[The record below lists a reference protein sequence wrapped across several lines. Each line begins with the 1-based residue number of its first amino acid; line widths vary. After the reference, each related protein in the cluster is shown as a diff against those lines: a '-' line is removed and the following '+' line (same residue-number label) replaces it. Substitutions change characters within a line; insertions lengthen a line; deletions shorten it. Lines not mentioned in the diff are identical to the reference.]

1 MYSEKSSY
9 AERGGIS
16 TRQKAGESGFQAGLA
31 DCFINILFH
40 QTYVRWIDE
49 MQNNWQGN
57 GEIKV
62 QLSVSYS
69 GFWGQD
75 GVKSVVITAFLF
87 HFQH

>member
-16 TRQKAGESGFQAGLA
+16 TRQEAGESGFQAVLA

-69 GFWGQD
+69 GFQGNAETI
-75 GVKSVVITAFLF
+75 SVLITAFVLWC
-87 HFQH
+87 QY